1 MRCGP
6 EGKCHSGRM
15 DLESRGLIGDTAT
28 AALATA
34 DGTID
39 WYCPRRFD
47 SPASLF
53 ALLDPEG
60 GAIRLGPA
68 GTGRAAGPQSYDERT
83 MILRTRLPAVDG
95 ELEVT
100 DFMPWD
106 GTSTRPPGR
115 IPRIAPATRG
125 AVDVEI
131 DLVPGTAFGPAR
143 RVSTWSEGMAFDDLV
158 VRTGVPVDGRRAE
171 TTLQAGDR

>member
-1 MRCGP
+1 MRCGS

-47 SPASLF
+47 APASLF

-60 GAIRLGPA
+60 GAVRVGPA
-68 GTGRAAGPQSYDERT
+68 GTGRAPGLQSYDERT
-83 MILRTRLPAVDG
+83 TVLRTRIPAVDG
-95 ELEVT
+95 ELEIA

-106 GTSTRPPGR
+106 GTSVRPPGR
-115 IPRIAPATRG
+115 IVRIATATRG
-125 AVDVEI
+125 QVDIEVE
-131 DLVPGTAFGPAR
+131 VTPGTAFGPAH
-143 RVSTWSEGMAFDDLV
+143 RVST
-158 VRTGVPVDGRRAE
+158 
-171 TTLQAGDR
+171 